1 MFNPDVHTKGKGTL
15 CVAVEQAKDLPEV
28 AEIDSI
34 VTLLLLPDSSRGSK
48 RETNVV
54 KSCSRPTWAEK
65 FSYGN
70 VDLAELKQERVLE
83 VAVWNIHESVGS
95 VFIGGLHLGP
105 APGSSAKHNDWMD
118 STGDEV
124 THWEDMLAH
133 PWEWVEQ
140 WHNLRAAMKPTPR
153 DQQNFFLV

>member
-1 MFNPDVHTKGKGTL
+1 MMFNPDVHTKRKGTL

-28 AEIDSI
+28 AEIDSM
-34 VTLLLLPDSSRGSK
+34 VTLLLLPDSSPGGK
-48 RETNVV
+48 RETKTVN
-54 KSCSRPTWAEK
+54 SCSRPTWAEK

-70 VDLAELKQERVLE
+70 VDLEELKRERVLE
-83 VAVWNIHESVGS
+83 VDVWNIHESVGR

-105 APGSSAKHNDWMD
+105 APGPSAEHKDWMD
-118 STGDEV
+118 STRDEV

-140 WHNLRAAMKPTPR
+140 WHNLRATMKPTPNEN
-153 DQQNFFLV
+153 QN